1 MEGIATGMKS
11 LCEDI
16 LKGDEDRK
24 SEIRQIKG
32 RVKTIR
38 DNAQRFLSV
47 SKKFREKMSKELKK
61 DLRGCREDLINNVN
75 ALREDFVKKEKE
87 VRADL
92 AEAKRIWNMAN
103 GVLKSRRTKSL
114 QTANK

>member
-1 MEGIATGMKS
+1 MDNIPDDMRS

-38 DNAQRFLSV
+38 DNAQKFLIV

-61 DLRGCREDLINNVN
+61 DLRGCREELINNVN